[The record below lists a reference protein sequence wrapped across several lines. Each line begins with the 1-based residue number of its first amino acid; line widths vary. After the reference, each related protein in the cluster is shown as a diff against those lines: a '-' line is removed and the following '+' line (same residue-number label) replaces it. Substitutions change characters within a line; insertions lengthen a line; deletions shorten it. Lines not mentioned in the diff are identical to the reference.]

1 MNFRRIWRFLYKKE
15 VTDLSSSN
23 IKPAWWE
30 LEERKSPLPASL
42 QKLLDEQDPAFLE
55 ELEKFA
61 FGFSN
66 YQQKDEN
73 GKIVWKSF
81 EGHLRKK
88 DASWLWTL
96 YLHPSNLAKEGLKRI
111 LRYQSLDRIKSLS
124 KQWNNQD
131 KWFGDYATHLNE
143 TPFMSRTNQTKY
155 SLTKSTVR
163 FFPYI
168 KAIYKSAE
176 KRVDAAEIWAT
187 LAYRFDVE
195 STYNLHV
202 EGLHPSWK
210 PRNDSFDSV
219 YTSRTHYYLQ
229 RRSWRT
235 LRKLGKAGSE
245 HYVPFAAEL
254 LLQYQPEDIN
264 SSVLTLMRILYH
276 QSKEQRYRFTGSSA
290 HIVKR
295 NVDASTTREEA
306 FPELWDQRPDQL
318 LRVLEHS
325 EVEVIVDSAR
335 KALEL
340 GHADLVLGLEDEL
353 LFRFLAS
360 SVSTKQLFA
369 AKALLNKRAKANQ
382 TDIDLL
388 CRFSLHVHPE
398 IRKVAFAYL
407 NGQLENLTKEELQL
421 FINQFVA
428 YISENESVSE
438 DVVADWNNFLQEQGE
453 LFLPEVADW
462 KLTKGMLDS
471 NQEVLQNLG
480 VLLFRYLDPKEVN
493 GQDLLP
499 YFHHSLEEVR
509 TSVRNFLH
517 LHFASLRLDV
527 PFLVSFATIPGEE
540 HQVFATQF
548 FTDRLLWAVSFGDDL
563 IQQLWVRMLQRDLEE
578 GVRTFVREVLLG
590 TLFFTELAST
600 SLHKVLRLVG
610 SDEAAL
616 QDFGARLL
624 QLIDPHPDDFTE
636 AQLLELAHS
645 RLLLTRQVA
654 RDCIAKNIDQY
665 DADFLVSLAETDWDD
680 TREWMFAYFRGLEAK
695 KLSPKLIYGLLD
707 TARSD
712 IQQEAMK
719 LVAEHEDQLDLVE
732 LMMRASEST
741 DLVVQEYACSLLTK
755 VDCTKSML
763 QELDRFIRTVLFRV
777 HAGRK
782 AKKIM
787 LTHLLQ
793 LAEQKEALA
802 RLIIPILTDLAAI
815 QDRRD
820 LERILYSIA
829 KIQTIYPEIPTPI
842 TVR

>member
-1 MNFRRIWRFLYKKE
+1 MSK
-15 VTDLSSSN
+15 SN
-23 IKPAWWE
+23 IEPAWWE
-30 LEERKSPLPASL
+30 LDEGKTPLPASL
-42 QKLLDEQDPAFLE
+42 QKLLDDQDPAFLE

-61 FGFSN
+61 FSFSN
-66 YQQKDEN
+66 YQQKDKN
-73 GKIVWKSF
+73 GKVVWKSF

-88 DASWLWTL
+88 DASWLWAL
-96 YLHPSNLAKEGLKRI
+96 YLHPSTLAREGLKRI
-111 LRYQSLDRIKSLS
+111 LSYKSLDHMKSLS
-124 KQWNNQD
+124 QDWNNQET
-131 KWFGDYATHLNE
+131 WLGDYATHLYA
-143 TPFMSRTNQTKY
+143 TPFITSRTNQTKY
-155 SLTKSTVR
+155 SLTKSSVR
-163 FFPYI
+163 FFPYL
-168 KAIYKSAE
+168 KAIYKSVE
-176 KRVDAAEIWAT
+176 KRLDNAEIWAT

-195 STYNLHV
+195 SVYNLHV

-210 PRNDSFDSV
+210 PRSDSFDSV

-235 LRKLGKAGSE
+235 LRKLGKAGSC
-245 HYVPFAAEL
+245 HYVPFATEL

-264 SSVLTLMRILYH
+264 RSVLTLMRVLYH

-290 HIVKR
+290 HIVKGD
-295 NVDASTTREEA
+295 VDVSATREEA

-318 LRVLEHS
+318 LRILEHS
-325 EVEVIVDSAR
+325 EVAAIVDFAR

-353 LFRFLAS
+353 LFRLLAS
-360 SVSTKQLFA
+360 SVSAKQLFA
-369 AKALLNKRAKANQ
+369 AKALLNKRAKTNE

-398 IRKVAFAYL
+398 IRKVAFSYL
-407 NGQLENLTKEELQL
+407 NQQLQNLSKEELQL
-421 FINQFVA
+421 FIRGFVT
-428 YISENESVSE
+428 YISSDDAVSE
-438 DVVADWNNFLQEQGE
+438 DVVADWNSFLQESGE

-462 KLTKGMLDS
+462 NLTSGMLDS
-471 NQEVLQNLG
+471 DQEVLQNLG
-480 VLLFRYLDPKEVN
+480 VLLFRYLDPREMTGN
-493 GQDLLP
+493 ELLP
-499 YFHHSLEEVR
+499 YFAHPLEAVR
-509 TSVRNFLH
+509 LAVRNFLH

-527 PFLVSFATIPGEE
+527 PFLASFATISGEE

-548 FTDRLLWAVSFGDDL
+548 FTDRLLWAASFGQEL
-563 IQQLWVRMLQRDLEE
+563 IQQLWVRMLQRDLDE

-590 TLFFTELAST
+590 TLFFSELAST

-610 SDEAAL
+610 SDEAGL

-680 TREWMFAYFRGLEAK
+680 TREWMFSYFRELDIK
-695 KLSPKLIYGLLD
+695 QLSPKLIYGLLD

-712 IQQEAMK
+712 IQKEAMK

-741 DLVVQEYACSLLTK
+741 DLVVQEYACSLWTK
-755 VDCTKSML
+755 VECTESML

-787 LTHLLQ
+787 LAHLLQ

-815 QDRRD
+815 QERRD
-820 LERILYSIA
+820 LEKILYSIA
-829 KIQTIYPEIPTPI
+829 KIQAMYPEIPTPI